1 MKKLLALCLLLL
13 LCMICASA
21 EPARDITDECT
32 FQMPYIATKLKYMT
46 DRNYETVTESKE
58 LLEPNLLITPGET
71 PVAGVYVEFGKSRLP
86 FFVQVKEGKEWVTI
100 ASGGGYY
107 AQEYVAF
114 QPQEKTFRLKFITNG
129 HAECLRISE
138 ITLLSPGEIDRDKIH
153 IWHDTVGK
161 ADLMIT
167 VAHPDDELLWLGGCI
182 PYYAAERNMNVLV
195 TYLTCGKSCRELEL
209 LNGLWHCGVRHYPAI
224 AYLPDFKAYN
234 AEAVYERW
242 DRSQLYQYLVRLI
255 REHKPEVI
263 VTHDFKGEYG
273 HAQHVACAY
282 STLRAVEYAV
292 NPEYNTNSANEYGT
306 WQVKKLY
313 VHLGEEYTT
322 FVDWHQPLKA
332 FEGKSG
338 FEIACEAYQMHISQM
353 DGSTYYD
360 VADRGTDYDSF
371 IFTLVQSTVGMDVK
385 GGDLF
390 ENIQPE
396 DLTSTYYK
404 FE

>member
-1 MKKLLALCLLLL
+1 MKKLLALCFLLLI
-13 LCMICASA
+13 CMACASA
-21 EPARDITDECT
+21 EPARDITDEST
-32 FQMPYIATKLKYMT
+32 FSLSYVATKLAYMT
-46 DRNYETVTESKE
+46 DRDYETVMESQQ
-58 LLEPNLLITPGET
+58 LLEPNLVITPGET

-86 FFVQVKEGKEWVTI
+86 FLVQVQEGKEWLTI
-100 ASGGGYY
+100 ASSGGYY

-114 QPQEKTFRLKFITNG
+114 PPQTAPFRLKFITNG
-129 HAECLRISE
+129 YAEYLRISE
-138 ITLLSPGEIDRDKIH
+138 ITLLSPGEIDESKIH
-153 IWHDTVGK
+153 IWNDTVDK

-182 PYYAAERNMNVLV
+182 PYYTAARNMNVLV
-195 TYLTCGKSCRELEL
+195 TYLTCGQSCRELEL

-234 AEAVYERW
+234 AEQVYERW
-242 DRSQLYQYLVRLI
+242 DRGQVYQYLVRLI

-273 HAQHVACAY
+273 HGQHVACAY
-282 STLRAVEYAV
+282 STLHAVEYAT
-292 NPEYNTNSANEYGT
+292 NAQYNTYSADKYGV

-313 VHLGEEYTT
+313 VHLGEAYTT
-322 FVDWHQPLKA
+322 FVDWQQPMDC
-332 FEGKSG
+332 FNGKTS
-338 FEIACEAYQMHISQM
+338 FEIACEAYQMHISQL

-371 IFTLVQSTVGMDVK
+371 IYTLVHSTVGMDVK

-390 ENIQPE
+390 ENISPE
-396 DLTSTYYK
+396 DITSTFYK